1 MKFSGSRKSIVI
13 LVVCIIL
20 FIFSLLAFS
29 FRDVITDGIKYGRW
43 FTMDKYE
50 ELLDGCELKKDG
62 NEIRITCNAILKT
75 LNSEEDILC
84 YGFDLITEKGLVAK
98 KVCEPAE
105 KTTLINSFED
115 LKKPIPVKIFIN
127 YSKPNIK
134 LGFFNFD
141 KVEFVSM
148 TNKEYFSLFETYN
161 FLLSLP
167 NVTTENDLN
176 YSQYTR
182 HFIDKSTTSMY
193 GIPNISYI
201 TFDAELI
208 NFNGNGEYIEL
219 LFKTTLIGD
228 EVSIRVLNKSMLFS
242 LMNSPQYKP
251 NYLDKSNLSNLEIG
265 RQYVLMYIFPLDS
278 YSELFKKVSDKCD
291 GQDLALKIL
300 CQNISEQMISKE
312 QSIITTEY
320 LEDLI
325 SSSSNKQ
332 IEINNGV
339 LLELVLV
346 EQR

>member
-1 MKFSGSRKSIVI
+1 MKFSGSKKSI
-13 LVVCIIL
+13 IIL
-20 FIFSLLAFS
+20 IVCLFLLLFSFLLIY
-29 FRDVITDGIKYGRW
+29 FRDVISNGIKYGRW

-50 ELLDGCELKKDG
+50 ELLEDCEWQRNE
-62 NEIRITCNAILKT
+62 NEIRVTCNAILKT
-75 LNSEEDILC
+75 LNSEEDDILC

-105 KTTLINSFED
+105 KTTLKNSFED
-115 LKKPIPVKIFIN
+115 LNKLIPVKIFFN
-127 YSKPNIK
+127 YEQSKLVFFK
-134 LGFFNFD
+134 LSMVD
-141 KVEFVSM
+141 FVSM

-161 FLLSLP
+161 VLLSLP

-208 NFNGNGEYIEL
+208 NFNENGEYIEF
-219 LFKTTLIGD
+219 LFKTTLIGE

-265 RQYVLMYIFPLDS
+265 KQYVLIYIFPLDS

-312 QSIITTEY
+312 ESIITTEY

-346 EQR
+346 EER